1 MSEGFLRRE
10 TGGGVE
16 KRRYLYVSFDVF
28 RDPAATRIHGNNE
41 ASSHASQIPA
51 TRAFLQ
57 KLDGLPF
64 GLEPVFVHSALF
76 YRRSDFGRAF
86 GTHSPTNT
94 LRIYNVERCPWSRI
108 SPRDKVVEPDMRS
121 GFVASEQTDRW
132 LWMPT
137 IPDRMD
143 LVARPRPYRPTTR
156 YEPQWEPSDRRAD
169 FRWPRP
175 GTTQMSDG
183 YSWISLGHSNVS
195 PIATVLDIY
204 CQYLLPW
211 EVIFYI
217 WIVIITM

>member
-1 MSEGFLRRE
+1 MYPRILGAIR
-10 TGGGVE
+10 
-16 KRRYLYVSFDVF
+16 LY
-28 RDPAATRIHGNNE
+28 GNNE

-51 TRAFLQ
+51 TRAFLR

-64 GLEPVFVHSALF
+64 GSAQPGF
-76 YRRSDFGRAF
+76 YSFFSAGAVISNALAYECDLYPCR
-86 GTHSPTNT
+86 TQC
-94 LRIYNVERCPWSRI
+94 NVEHCPWSRI
-108 SPRDKVVEPDMRS
+108 SRRDKVVEPDMRS
-121 GFVASEQTDRW
+121 GFVASEQTDRR

-183 YSWISLGHSNVS
+183 YSWISLGHSNMF
-195 PIATVLDIY
+195 PIVTVG
-204 CQYLLPW
+204 YLLP
-211 EVIFYI
+211 IFA
-217 WIVIITM
+217 TMWSHILYTNCYTCTHNW